1 MELLYIAS
9 LFVYLATTLAIPAKN
24 SSNPEEN
31 EIIAQKSCLSDMGE
45 KCMKKDELGPFEKFA
60 KGGDPCFVYNK
71 KRVNIKYF

>member
-9 LFVYLATTLAIPAKN
+9 LFVYITTTLAIPAKN

-45 KCMKKDELGPFEKFA
+45 KCMKKDELGLFEKFA
-60 KGGDPCFVYNK
+60 VGGDPCFVYNK
-71 KRVNIKYF
+71 NRVNK